1 MSAKGRPMF
10 FLFRCIFWLGL
21 VFSQIGGQES
31 FSLGSGFDPFAGR
44 SARQASDSVA
54 GLGQAAM
61 MAGISAAGR
70 QCRVDTEKCLAL
82 AAQAAR
88 LSQAASPSRLQKS
101 ASPSSAT
108 PSRDTLTAGDRAPAW
123 RLRSAT
129 NEAERTGKSRGG

>member
-1 MSAKGRPMF
+1 MF

-21 VFSQIGGQES
+21 VFSQIGGLEGFS
-31 FSLGSGFDPFAGR
+31 FDAFVGR

-61 MAGISAAGR
+61 TAGISAAGR
-70 QCRVDTEKCLAL
+70 QCRFDAEKCIAL

-88 LSQAASPSRLQKS
+88 LSQAVGPGKLQK
-101 ASPSSAT
+101 AAGPSLAT

-129 NEAERTGKSRGG
+129 NEADRTGKSTGG

>member
-1 MSAKGRPMF
+1 MF

-21 VFSQIGGQES
+21 VFSQIGGLEGFS
-31 FSLGSGFDPFAGR
+31 FDSFVGR

-61 MAGISAAGR
+61 TAGISAAGR
-70 QCRVDTEKCLAL
+70 QCRFDAEKCLAL

-88 LSQAASPSRLQKS
+88 LSQVASPSKLQK
-101 ASPSSAT
+101 AAA
-108 PSRDTLTAGDRAPAW
+108 PSRDTLTDGDRAPAW

-129 NEAERTGKSRGG
+129 NEADRTGKSRGG